1 MGNIHHRMTEAEK
14 KLLTR
19 ITSVPG
25 LMGGKP
31 VIRGMRFPV
40 SDVLELLASGLTK
53 DDILDQHPILEPD
66 DIPAALLFA
75 SLSLKNTAFV
85 HDAA

>member
-1 MGNIHHRMTEAEK
+1 MNETEK
-14 KLLTR
+14 TLLKR
-19 ITSVPG
+19 ITSVQG

-31 VIRGMRFPV
+31 VIRGLRFPV
-40 SDVLELLASGLTK
+40 SDILELLASGLSK
-53 DDILDQHPILEPD
+53 EEILEQHPILEPD
-66 DIPAALLFA
+66 DISAALLFA